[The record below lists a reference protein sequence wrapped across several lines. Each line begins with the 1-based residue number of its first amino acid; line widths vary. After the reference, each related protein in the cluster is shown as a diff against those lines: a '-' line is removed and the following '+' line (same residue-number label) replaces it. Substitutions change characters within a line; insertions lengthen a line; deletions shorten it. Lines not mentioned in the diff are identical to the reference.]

1 MVILLGI
8 WVVVMVFS
16 VAFGMIDIDRE
27 IY

>member
-1 MVILLGI
+1 MGILLVI

>member
-1 MVILLGI
+1 MGILLII

-16 VAFGMIDIDRE
+16 VAFGMVDIDRE